1 MPNLDFRAIIPE
13 VFPREG
19 GANAGAWTLKH
30 SSIHSFTQEI
40 FTITMHKA
48 LLMVWGLKCGQKKE
62 SQRLHE
68 SYTLMEETSKK
79 QGACYDQSSRQ
90 EMTAA

>member
-1 MPNLDFRAIIPE
+1 M
-13 VFPREG
+13 FPREG
-19 GANAGAWTLKH
+19 GTNAETWTLEAF
-30 SSIHSFTQEI
+30 IHSFIHSFAQEI
-40 FTITMHKA
+40 LTVTMNRA
-48 LLMVWGLKCGQKKE
+48 LLMVWGLKGAQNKE
-62 SQRLHE
+62 SQHLHE